1 MTTKGADRVESENC
15 SQIRE
20 TNNSNACFL
29 ADSRSK
35 CDLFSFFS
43 SHESTW
49 PKIWKKCNFRKPQI
63 VFFFPDSDSIISR
76 IEFKRKKNLAI
87 GFQPTYLNFEILF
100 SHDFFCMNQ
109 SLWWYLLFSC
119 VCRNPLPHNLRG
131 CQTKKMRSLASKRMT

>member
-1 MTTKGADRVESENC
+1 MLLSNSFKIKMWVNFFRQINVFFWIFSNGVAPKGADRVESENW

-35 CDLFSFFS
+35 CDLFSFFFQVTNQHGQKS
-43 SHESTW
+43 GKSAISESHRLC
-49 PKIWKKCNFRKPQI
+49 I
-63 VFFFPDSDSIISR
+63 FFPESDSIISR

-100 SHDFFCMNQ
+100 SHDFFSMVVLTFFLC
-109 SLWWYLLFSC
+109 L
-119 VCRNPLPHNLRG
+119 
-131 CQTKKMRSLASKRMT
+131 